1 MRKTIII
8 TSLILSGL
16 MILDS
21 MSAGHFLMMFLL
33 AGIIPGTNIAISAQ
47 NMMEG
52 FALVGGFVIAR
63 VMSNLLRMILARLPR
78 VQRAV

>member
-47 NMMEG
+47 HMMEG

-63 VMSNLLRMILARLPR
+63 VMSYVLRMILAHLPR
-78 VQRAV
+78 VQRVA

>member
-8 TSLILSGL
+8 TSLILSGI

-21 MSAGHFLMMFLL
+21 MDAGHVLMMFLL

-47 NMMEG
+47 TMMEG
-52 FALVGGFVIAR
+52 FALAGGFVIAR
-63 VMSNLLRMILARLPR
+63 VMSNLFRMVQARLPR
-78 VQRAV
+78 VQRAA